1 MKTDPRYD
9 ASSIEVLSGLEAIR
23 RRPAMYIGSTD
34 VAGLHHLVFEVVENA
49 VDESLAGYCK
59 RIAVVLHADG
69 SCSVEDDGR
78 GIPMDPHPDTGRPA
92 GEIVLTT
99 LHSGAKFRKGAYQ
112 VSGGLHGVGVSCV
125 NALSEWLVLD
135 VWADGNDKRGPTHFR
150 EKFVHGVP
158 DGDVVREPM
167 RAVRTG
173 TRIHFRPDPNVFPDA
188 GELQFDRLAR
198 RLEQLAFLHP
208 GLQISIRDE
217 RTKAERLFDYER
229 GLVAFV
235 KHLNLGRRPLHP
247 EPIHLSGH
255 GGAVEV
261 EVALQWTQAYQEEL
275 QSFVNSIH
283 TQQGGTHVDG
293 LKAALT
299 QGFHRFASAARLLDS
314 AHGETFSG
322 FDLREGLA
330 AVLSVRMPEPHFG
343 GQTKSQLT
351 NREVGGI
358 VASVVERGLERL
370 FETDPAL
377 GRLIV
382 GKAIEASRARVAAR
396 RASERASYVAVD
408 PTASAPIYQKQF
420 GIRSKNWHDSC
431 VWLTHDGILQEH
443 VKHLD
448 VPKDAVLLDVCCGSG
463 VVGASFRGKVKRI
476 VGLDLT
482 PEMRA
487 LASRRLDHVDAGNI
501 YDLPYEAGTFDAVC
515 TREVLHLFPEPE
527 RPLAQIHRV
536 LKPGGQF
543 IVGQILPFGPEDS
556 AWMFRVFKKKQPLL
570 FNQWLDHEYVAFL
583 ESVGFEDVRMSHLEV
598 WESIDVWID
607 TWETTSLHRH
617 EIRELFYNAPEEVK
631 RVHPFEIL
639 PDGSIRDCWRWC
651 VFSARKAK

>member
-1 MKTDPRYD
+1 MKIDPRYD

-34 VAGLHHLVFEVVENA
+34 AAGLHHLVFEVVENA

-78 GIPMDPHPDTGRPA
+78 GIPMDPHPETGRPA
-92 GEIVLTT
+92 GEVVLTT

-135 VWADGNDKRGPTHFR
+135 VWSAGGERRSPTHFR
-150 EKFVHGVP
+150 ERFVHGAP
-158 DGDVVREPM
+158 EADVAAEPLRED
-167 RAVRTG
+167 RTG
-173 TRIHFRPDPNVFPDA
+173 TRLHFLPDRAVFAEA
-188 GELQFDRLAR
+188 GDLQFDRLAR

-208 GLQISIRDE
+208 GLQISIKDE
-217 RTKAERLFDYER
+217 RTKSERLFDYER

-235 KHLNLGRRPLHP
+235 KHLNVGRRPLHA

-255 GGAVEV
+255 AGSIEV

-283 TQQGGTHVDG
+283 TQQGGTHLDG

-299 QGFHRFASAARLLDS
+299 QGFHRFASASKLLDD

-358 VASVVERGLERL
+358 VGSVVEKGLTQL
-370 FETDPAL
+370 FASDPSL

-431 VWLTHDGILQEH
+431 VWLTHDGILKEH

-487 LASRRLDHVDAGNI
+487 LAATRLDHVDAGNI
-501 YDLPYEAGTFDAVC
+501 YDLPYDDDTFDAVC

-583 ESVGFEDVRMSHLEV
+583 ESVGFEDVRMSQLEV

-617 EIRELFYNAPEEVK
+617 EIRELFYNAPEEVR
-631 RVHPFEIL
+631 RVHPFEVA
-639 PDGSIRDCWRWC
+639 PDGTIRDCWRWC
-651 VFSARKAK
+651 VFSARKRK

>member
-78 GIPMDPHPDTGRPA
+78 GIPMDPHLETGRPA

-99 LHSGAKFRKGAYQ
+99 LHSGAKFKKGAYQ

-135 VWADGNDKRGPTHFR
+135 VWADGTDRRGPTHFR
-150 EKFVHGVP
+150 EKFLHGAP

-167 RAVRTG
+167 RVERTG
-173 TRIHFRPDPNVFPDA
+173 TRIHFLPDRSIFPDA

-235 KHLNLGRRPLHP
+235 KHLNVGRRPLHP

-255 GGAVEV
+255 AGAIEV

-283 TQQGGTHVDG
+283 TQQGGTHGDG

-299 QGFHRFASAARLLDS
+299 QSFHRFASAARLLDS

-431 VWLTHDGILQEH
+431 VWLTHEGILQEH

-487 LASRRLDHVDAGNI
+487 LAATRLDHVDAGNI
-501 YDLPYEAGTFDAVC
+501 YDLPYENDTFDAVC

-617 EIRELFYNAPEEVK
+617 EIRELFYQAPEEVK

>member
-1 MKTDPRYD
+1 MR
-9 ASSIEVLSGLEAIR
+9 
-23 RRPAMYIGSTD
+23 
-34 VAGLHHLVFEVVENA
+34 
-49 VDESLAGYCK
+49 
-59 RIAVVLHADG
+59 
-69 SCSVEDDGR
+69 
-78 GIPMDPHPDTGRPA
+78 
-92 GEIVLTT
+92 
-99 LHSGAKFRKGAYQ
+99 
-112 VSGGLHGVGVSCV
+112 
-125 NALSEWLVLD
+125 SE
-135 VWADGNDKRGPTHFR
+135 
-150 EKFVHGVP
+150 
-158 DGDVVREPM
+158 
-167 RAVRTG
+167 RTG
-173 TRIHFRPDPNVFPDA
+173 TRIHFLPDRQIFADA
-188 GELQFDRLAR
+188 GDLQFDCLAR

-217 RTKAERLFDYER
+217 RTKEERLFDYER

-235 KHLNLGRRPLHP
+235 KHLNVGRRPLHA

-255 GGAVEV
+255 AGSIEV

-283 TQQGGTHVDG
+283 TQQGGTHLDG

-299 QGFHRFASAARLLDS
+299 QSFHRFASTARLLDD

-358 VASVVERGLERL
+358 VASVVEKGLQKL
-370 FETDPAL
+370 FDTDPGV
-377 GRLIV
+377 GRLVV

-408 PTASAPIYQKQF
+408 PAASAPIYQKQF

-431 VWLTHDGILQEH
+431 VWLTHEGILQEH

-448 VPKDAVLLDVCCGSG
+448 VPEDAVLLDVCCGSG

-482 PEMRA
+482 PEMRE
-487 LASRRLDHVDAGNI
+487 LASTRLDQVDAGNI
-501 YDLPYEAGTFDAVC
+501 YDLPYDAGTFDAVC

-617 EIRELFYNAPEEVK
+617 EIRELFYQAPEEVR

-639 PDGSIRDCWRWC
+639 PDGTIRDCWRWC
-651 VFSARKAK
+651 VFSARKRK

>member
-1 MKTDPRYD
+1 MKIDPRYD

-34 VAGLHHLVFEVVENA
+34 AAGLHHLVFEVVENA

-59 RIAVVLHADG
+59 RIAVVLHGDG

-78 GIPMDPHPDTGRPA
+78 GIPMDPHPESGRPA
-92 GEIVLTT
+92 GEVVLTT

-135 VWADGNDKRGPTHFR
+135 VWAAGADRRAATHYR
-150 EKFVHGVP
+150 ERFVHGAP
-158 DGDVVREPM
+158 EGDVTTEPL
-167 RAVRTG
+167 RVARTG
-173 TRIHFRPDPNVFPDA
+173 TRIHFLPDRRIFPDA

-217 RTKAERLFDYER
+217 RSKEERLFDYER

-235 KHLNLGRRPLHP
+235 KHLNVGRRPLHP

-255 GGAVEV
+255 GGAIEV

-283 TQQGGTHVDG
+283 TQQGGTHADG

-299 QGFHRFASAARLLDS
+299 QSFHRFASAARLLDN

-370 FETDPAL
+370 FDTDPAL

-420 GIRSKNWHDSC
+420 GIRSKNWHESC
-431 VWLTHDGILQEH
+431 VWLTHEGILQEH

-448 VPKDAVLLDVCCGSG
+448 VPNDAVLLDVCCGSG

-487 LASRRLDHVDAGNI
+487 LASTRLDHVDAGNI
-501 YDLPYEAGTFDAVC
+501 YDLPYEDGTFDAVC

-617 EIRELFYNAPEEVK
+617 EIRELFYNAPEEVR
-631 RVHPFEIL
+631 RVHPFEVL

-651 VFSARKAK
+651 VFSARKRK

>member
-92 GEIVLTT
+92 GEVVLTT

-135 VWADGNDKRGPTHFR
+135 VWADGTDRRAATHFR
-150 EKFVHGVP
+150 EKFVHGAP

-167 RAVRTG
+167 RAERTG
-173 TRIHFRPDPNVFPDA
+173 TRIHFLPDRSIFPDA

-235 KHLNLGRRPLHP
+235 KHLNVGRRPLHP

-255 GGAVEV
+255 GGAIEV

-299 QGFHRFASAARLLDS
+299 QSFHRFASAARLLDN

-382 GKAIEASRARVAAR
+382 GKAIEASRARTAAR

-487 LASRRLDHVDAGNI
+487 LASTRLDHVDAGNI
-501 YDLPYEAGTFDAVC
+501 YDLPYENGTFDAVC

>member
-1 MKTDPRYD
+1 MNRDPRYD

-34 VAGLHHLVFEVVENA
+34 AAGLHHLVFEVVENA

-59 RIAVVLHADG
+59 RIAVVLHPDG
-69 SCSVEDDGR
+69 SCSIEDDGR
-78 GIPMDPHPDTGRPA
+78 GIPMDPHPETGRPA
-92 GEIVLTT
+92 GETVLTT

-135 VWADGNDKRGPTHFR
+135 VWAAATGEKAPTHYR
-150 EKFVHGVP
+150 ERFVHGAP
-158 DGDVVREPM
+158 DGDVATEPM
-167 RAVRTG
+167 GADRTG
-173 TRIHFRPDPNVFPDA
+173 TRIHFLPDRRIFPDA

-217 RTKAERLFDYER
+217 RTKEERLFDYER

-235 KHLNLGRRPLHP
+235 KHLNVGRRPLHP
-247 EPIHLSGH
+247 EPVHLSGH
-255 GGAVEV
+255 AGSVEV

-283 TQQGGTHVDG
+283 TQQGGTHADG

-299 QGFHRFASAARLLDS
+299 QSFHRFASAARLLDD

-351 NREVGGI
+351 NREVGAI

-420 GIRSKNWHDSC
+420 GIRSKNWHESC
-431 VWLTHDGILQEH
+431 VWLTHEGILQEH

-487 LASRRLDHVDAGNI
+487 LAATRLDHVDAGNI
-501 YDLPYEAGTFDAVC
+501 YDLPYADGTFDAVC

-570 FNQWLDHEYVAFL
+570 FNQWLDREYVAFL

-617 EIRELFYNAPEEVK
+617 EIRELFYNAPEEVR
-631 RVHPFEIL
+631 RVHPFEVL

-651 VFSARKAK
+651 VFSARKRR